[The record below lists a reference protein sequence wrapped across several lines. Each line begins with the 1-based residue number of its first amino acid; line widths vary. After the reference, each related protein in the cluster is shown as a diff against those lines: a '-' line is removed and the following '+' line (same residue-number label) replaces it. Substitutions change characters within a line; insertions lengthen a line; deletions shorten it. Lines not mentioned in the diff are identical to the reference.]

1 MYEFSIIVPIYKV
14 EAYLHQ
20 CIDSILAQTYP
31 NFELILVDDGSPD
44 YCGKICDEYAQKDLR
59 IKVIHQRNSGVTIAR
74 KTGVRNAIG
83 KYVSWVDGDDYIGST
98 LLQKMHDIIEKYNPD
113 MVAFGFKR
121 VHNNGTVLKI
131 ATNQLVNNQFYSIN
145 EAGFYDQ
152 LVFYPNAGCLNHGI
166 ILPSF
171 WSKVAKREIMASA
184 MLSVPDDISMGED
197 VAATNQA
204 LCQCN
209 TVYVSGCTEY
219 YYRFNESSL
228 SNTFKR
234 DMLYRRQVLFEFM
247 NTHMDKIPQ
256 ENKDAYACMQ
266 IIAHIAGA
274 ARDFD
279 SYVEFLRYIKAEMT
293 PALHEIVDRCKVPKL
308 PPKQKIAYRL
318 LKRYWYWAFWLKYH
332 ALDRLKNMEKM
343 HE

>member
-1 MYEFSIIVPIYKV
+1 MPEFSIIVPIYKV

-20 CIDSILAQTYP
+20 CIDSILAQTYS

-44 YCGKICDEYAQKDLR
+44 NCGKICDEYAQKDSR

-74 KTGVRNAIG
+74 KTGVRNATG
-83 KYVSWVDGDDYIGST
+83 KYVCWVDGDDYIAST

-113 MVAFGFKR
+113 MVALGFKR
-121 VHNNGTVLKI
+121 VNNNGTALEI
-131 ATNQLVNNQFYSIN
+131 TTNKLVNDRLYSTS
-145 EAGFYDQ
+145 EDTFYDR
-152 LVFYPNAGCLNHGI
+152 LVCIPNVGYLNYGVI
-166 ILPSF
+166 QPSI
-171 WSKVAKREIMASA
+171 WSKVTKREIIATA
-184 MLSVPDDISMGED
+184 MLSVPDEISMGED

-219 YYRFNESSL
+219 YYRYNESSL

-234 DMLYRRQVLFEFM
+234 DTLHRRQVLFEFM

-256 ENKDAYACMQ
+256 ENKDTYACMQ

-274 ARDFD
+274 TCNFN
-279 SYVEFLRYIKAEMT
+279 SYAEFLHYIKAEMT
-293 PALHEIVDRCKVPKL
+293 PMLHEIVDRCNVPKL
-308 PPKQKIAYRL
+308 PPKQKIAYCL

-332 ALDRLKNMEKM
+332 TLDRLKNTEKM